1 MSGSES
7 GTDDVD
13 PTYEDLEGNDW
24 WWDGKSWNYW
34 RDPDEWIPISG
45 VAPFGLIEV
54 DDFLPIGVRAA
65 PSGYYRAAD
74 SRLYPSGPSLHPY
87 DSRPG

>member
-1 MSGSES
+1 MGGHEP
-7 GTDDVD
+7 GTDDAD

-34 RDPDEWIPISG
+34 SDLDEWIPIAE

-65 PSGYYRAAD
+65 PPGYRAAD
-74 SRLYPSGPSLHPY
+74 GRLYPIGPSQYPY